1 MERPNDFET
10 KERRFERIHRRYL
23 DYSYL
28 SQYDFFLCY
37 TCHNRIASHCYE
49 ERVMLSD
56 FFINFFLT
64 PAGIISLVPG
74 SLFLWFIV
82 KSVRYLWSLPQC
94 TIEKARKTLM
104 VAHEAKTNLL
114 VLVFIDALY
123 FIDWNAPPL
132 QTASISLKW
141 IVLAVYNTIMLYM
154 SLFGLAAAVLAKRR
168 IRTIEQL
175 QVTNAQA
182 ATFRE
187 ADDQQILEVQPTVFD
202 E

>member
-1 MERPNDFET
+1 
-10 KERRFERIHRRYL
+10 
-23 DYSYL
+23 
-28 SQYDFFLCY
+28 
-37 TCHNRIASHCYE
+37 
-49 ERVMLSD
+49 MLSD